1 MIYRLQWKM
10 SYFLLAITVSFAST
24 VLGQEPKGAEPQPPK
39 IIRKSGGVL
48 QGSATKRVQPTYP
61 PLAKAARVSGSVVV
75 EVTVDE
81 EGRVIAARAISGHPL
96 LKDAAVA
103 AARGWTFA
111 STMLQGVP
119 VKVIGTITFNFHLV
133 SQAEIEAAREKVNAN
148 PASAE
153 MHYRLAQLFQDDAQL
168 ESAIEEYR
176 QALAL
181 DADYVEA
188 YQGLG
193 RTYSATGH
201 LEEAIDVYKHGLSV
215 KSLPGFAETLN
226 IDLGKAYGQL
236 DRNEEALD
244 SLKRAVEINPD
255 SVEGHFN
262 LGLTFLRIGDKESA
276 MKEFTILK
284 DLSEDRADTLRR
296 LIKKDD

>member
-1 MIYRLQWKM
+1 MEDE
-10 SYFLLAITVSFAST
+10 LLFACDHRELCVDRIRS
-24 VLGQEPKGAEPQPPK
+24 GAERGRASAAEDNPQVG
-39 IIRKSGGVL
+39 RRASGL
-48 QGSATKRVQPTYP
+48 CYQACPAHLSAA
-61 PLAKAARVSGSVVV
+61 LAKAARISGSVVV

-96 LKDAAVA
+96 LKDAAVS
-103 AARGWTFA
+103 AARRWTFA
-111 STMLQGVP
+111 STKLEGIA

-133 SQAEIEAAREKVNAN
+133 SQAQIDAAREKVNAN
-148 PASAE
+148 PGSAE
-153 MHYRLAQLFQDDAQL
+153 MHYRLAQLFQDDEEL

-193 RTYSATGH
+193 QTYSATGH

-215 KSLPGFAETLN
+215 KSLPGFAEMLN
-226 IDLGKAYGQL
+226 IDLGRVYRQL
-236 DRNEEALD
+236 DRNEESLD

-276 MKEFTILK
+276 MKEYTILK
-284 DLSEDRADTLRR
+284 DLSQDRAETLRGVMQY
-296 LIKKDD
+296 